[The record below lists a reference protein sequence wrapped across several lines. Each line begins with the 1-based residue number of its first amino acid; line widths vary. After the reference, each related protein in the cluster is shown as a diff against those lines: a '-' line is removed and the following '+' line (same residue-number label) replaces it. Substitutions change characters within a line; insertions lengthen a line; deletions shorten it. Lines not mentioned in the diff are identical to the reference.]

1 MNIQQAISKSRLYIW
16 GGRSL
21 VIISS
26 AFYFIAL
33 LLLLYK
39 VGQEMS
45 QMTFMYQAGFMLQNF
60 VSRIYE
66 VTSPFIGYVWRYA
79 PDLNRHEIFS
89 YGNLWF
95 LGLLGLML
103 TGKQLVATGLTLRR
117 RVQKQLDRMEE
128 WQWRRSMEGGA
139 AASTTINSESIGQVN
154 VYQQPM
160 SEGPDKSW
168 WKEPLGSIGIS
179 IFTGY
184 LVSVLAKIT
193 GMV

>member
-16 GGRSL
+16 GGRFL

-103 TGKQLVATGLTLRR
+103 TGKQLVATGLILRR

-139 AASTTINSESIGQVN
+139 AASTTINSKSIGQVN

-160 SEGPDKSW
+160 PEGPDKSW

>member
-16 GGRSL
+16 GGRAL
-21 VIISS
+21 VITSS
-26 AFYFIAL
+26 AFYFVAL
-33 LLLLYK
+33 LLLLHR

-60 VSRIYE
+60 VAHIYE

-79 PDLNRHEIFS
+79 PDLNRHEVFS

-103 TGKQLVATGLTLRR
+103 TGKQLVATGLILRR

-160 SEGPDKSW
+160 PEGPDRSW

>member
-16 GGRSL
+16 GGRTL
-21 VIISS
+21 VVISS

-45 QMTFMYQAGFMLQNF
+45 RMTFMYQAGFMLQNF

-66 VTSPFIGYVWRYA
+66 VTSPFIEYVWRYA

-103 TGKQLVATGLTLRR
+103 TGKQLVATGLILRR

-139 AASTTINSESIGQVN
+139 AASTTINSKSIGQVN

-160 SEGPDKSW
+160 PEGPDKSW